1 MKRVTTILLG
11 LLIGFVL
18 TPGMAMTVPVLP
30 YPQQVT
36 AGKPMPLL
44 PSTLTFAG
52 TGVESGI
59 VSRLTANWQLL
70 KTEQPA
76 RGAAQTVTLIL
87 SGKSAKTNTLV
98 ESYVPGWSA
107 KVGPEGYV
115 LVLNANHKL
124 IAANTETGLFYG
136 LQSLKQLVRAGW
148 HQELVI
154 TDWPSFSNRGIYD
167 DISRGPTPKVSTIK
181 KQIERLAELKFN
193 ALSFYIEHVVQPR
206 SYPDFAPADGKLT
219 LDDIRELSAY
229 AAKFHMQLVGSFQSF
244 GHFANILS
252 QPKYQSLGET
262 STMISPLNPAAKTF
276 LASVITELCGA
287 FNSPYFNVNCDETF
301 DLGKGKSKA
310 YVDSVGVAKYY
321 ADHILFLY
329 DVLKKQNKQL
339 MMWGDIALQHEEI
352 LDRLPKDIIY
362 LTWEYGDQKSYDTW
376 IQPFVRRGL
385 KFIVCP
391 GIVNSNRLFPDL
403 VMAKGN
409 IGGFLKAGKQAGASG
424 VLTTIWDEGPMC
436 FFHSDW
442 YGVYTAA
449 EKSWNVD
456 QAETNSFNERFE
468 RNAYGTS
475 NGNYVKALFTLME
488 LRSVPLTYNLA
499 EQIWLQKLLP
509 DSGKKLILNNQD
521 VPKVQAIVSKGVTY
535 ANAAEPKDN
544 PTDVQFLQFTLRQYQ
559 LLMDSRLVLAQAADT
574 YRTAQS
580 QQNTATLTGTIQAIS
595 GLQARYQALKET
607 YRSLWKAE
615 NQPYYLAINLKGFDS
630 KINQLQQL
638 SSRLQTLV
646 SSSASLPP
654 ITSIGLN
661 IKASNA
667 FYFQNWLL
675 TGPFKT
681 PAPPSFLYSEDPA
694 YNKPPKPGDMAQF
707 GGKTHRWM
715 KYISQEGGIVDLGD
729 YYKTHSDAVAYAYCS
744 ITADS
749 AQAITA
755 RVSGQAVELF
765 INGIQAKADNSTQE
779 DEVPFSI
786 NLTKGVNHV
795 LLKLPASSSWHF
807 AFRLDTPKP
816 ITNHKHKYSLNAK
829 TSVHEA
835 D

>member
-1 MKRVTTILLG
+1 MKRVKAILMG
-11 LLIGFVL
+11 LLVGCVL
-18 TPGMAMTVPVLP
+18 KSVAAMTVPVLP

-36 AGKPMPLL
+36 VGKQLESLSTNLTLAG
-44 PSTLTFAG
+44 
-52 TGVESGI
+52 SGI
-59 VSRLTANWQLL
+59 ESESIKRLTANWQGVA
-70 KTEQPA
+70 TNQSTQRA
-76 RGAAQTVTLIL
+76 RQTLTLVL
-87 SGKSAKTNTLV
+87 SGRSAKTNSLV
-98 ESYVPGWSA
+98 ETYVPGWPA
-107 KVGPEGYV
+107 KVGDEGYV

-136 LQSLKQLVRAGW
+136 LQSLKQLTRAGW

-154 TDWPSFSNRGIYD
+154 TDWPSFPDRGIYD

-193 ALSFYIEHVVQPR
+193 SLSFYIEHVVQPR

-219 LDDIRELSAY
+219 MDDIRELSAY
-229 AAKFHMQLVGSFQSF
+229 AAQFHMQLVGSFQSF

-252 QPKYQSLGET
+252 QPKYQSMGET
-262 STMISPLNPAAKTF
+262 STMISPLDPKAKTF
-276 LASVITELCGA
+276 LTSVITELCGT

-321 ADHILFLY
+321 ADHIKFLY

-352 LDRLPKDIIY
+352 LGLLPKDIIY

-376 IQPFVRRGL
+376 IQPFVKRGL

-409 IGGFLKAGKQAGASG
+409 ISGFLKAGKQAGTSG

-449 EKSWNVD
+449 EKSWNIN
-456 QAETNSFNERFE
+456 QAETDSFNERYE

-475 NGNYVKALFTLME
+475 NGNCVKALFALME
-488 LRSVPLTYNLA
+488 LRSIPLTYNLA

-521 VPKVQAIVSKGVTY
+521 VLKIQAIVRKGLTY
-535 ANAAEPKDN
+535 ANAAEPKSN

-559 LLMDSRLVLAQAADT
+559 LLMESRLLLAQAADT

-580 QQNTATLTGTIQAIS
+580 QQNTASLSSTIQAIS
-595 GLQARYQALKET
+595 GLQARYQSLKET
-607 YRSLWKAE
+607 YRSLWEAE
-615 NQPYYLAINLKGFDS
+615 NQPYYLAINLKGFDA

-638 SSRLQTLV
+638 KTRLQSIV
-646 SSSASLPP
+646 SASASLPS
-654 ITSIGLN
+654 ITSIGLD

-681 PAPPSFLYSEDPA
+681 PTPPNFLYSEDPT
-694 YNKPPKPGDMAQF
+694 YNVPPKPGDMSQYQ
-707 GGKTHRWM
+707 GNIYRWM

-729 YYKTHSDAVAYAYCS
+729 YYKTTSEAVAYAYCS
-744 ITADS
+744 ITTDS
-749 AQAITA
+749 AQAVTA
-755 RVSGQAVELF
+755 LLGSQAGELF
-765 INGIQAKADNSTQE
+765 VNGVPIKAIGSPNQ
-779 DEVPFSI
+779 DETPFAI
-786 NLTKGVNHV
+786 NLTKGVNHILV
-795 LLKLPASSSWHF
+795 KLPASASWNF